1 MGMVPERSKP
11 LHNFSL
17 PCLKWGSQKFL
28 RCVNAPSNI
37 TINNDNN
44 NPSQPSSSSPDRR
57 SSRLQP
63 KPQINQIE
71 PSRLPK
77 RKSNQNFDGVPGKK
91 LKVSNFEDGGGG
103 AGGGGEEGGGANG
116 DGGGVSNRPW
126 NLRTRRAACKA
137 PPSPSPSPQAQA
149 LITQTASAPHD
160 EERNKLFDVGGSSYF
175 QVKDKKVVMMNERAK
190 FSVSLS
196 KEEVEQDFWGLVGT
210 RPPRRP
216 KKRPRIVQRQLD
228 IATKWLKFLNEG
240 GHDGET
246 GLRMSQMPFL
256 LTSYTL

>member
-37 TINNDNN
+37 TTIN
-44 NPSQPSSSSPDRR
+44 SQPSSSSPDRR
-57 SSRLQP
+57 SSRLQS
-63 KPQINQIE
+63 KPQIE

-77 RKSNQNFDGVPGKK
+77 RKSNQNFDGVPGMK

-103 AGGGGEEGGGANG
+103 GEEG
-116 DGGGVSNRPW
+116 GGGVSNRPW

-137 PPSPSPSPQAQA
+137 PPSASPQAQA
-149 LITQTASAPHD
+149 LITQTGS
-160 EERNKLFDVGGSSYF
+160 EEGNKLFDVGGSSSHY
-175 QVKDKKVVMMNERAK
+175 QVKDKKVMMMMMNERSK

-228 IATKWLKFLNEG
+228 TLFPGLWLTEVNADCYKVAEVR
-240 GHDGET
+240 E
-246 GLRMSQMPFL
+246 
-256 LTSYTL
+256 

>member
-37 TINNDNN
+37 ITTINNNSNNN

-57 SSRLQP
+57 SSRLQS
-63 KPQINQIE
+63 KPQIE

-103 AGGGGEEGGGANG
+103 EEGGGANG
-116 DGGGVSNRPW
+116 GGGGGGASNRPW

-137 PPSPSPSPQAQA
+137 PAPPSASPQAQA
-149 LITQTASAPHD
+149 LSAPHD
-160 EERNKLFDVGGSSYF
+160 EDGNKLFDVGGSSSHY
-175 QVKDKKVVMMNERAK
+175 QVKDKKVMMMMNERSK

-228 IATKWLKFLNEG
+228 TLFPGLWLTEVNADCYKVAEVP
-240 GHDGET
+240 E
-246 GLRMSQMPFL
+246 
-256 LTSYTL
+256 